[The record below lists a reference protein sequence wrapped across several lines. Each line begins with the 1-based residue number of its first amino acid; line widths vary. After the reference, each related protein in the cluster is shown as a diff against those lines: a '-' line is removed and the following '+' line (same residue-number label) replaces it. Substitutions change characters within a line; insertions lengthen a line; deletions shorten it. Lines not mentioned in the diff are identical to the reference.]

1 MKNEMNKLA
10 SAISRVIGK
19 GNILA
24 FISGKGGVM
33 KSTNSQNLAAALVND
48 DYKVLIID
56 CDPQRTTYNWDVLR
70 QNIIEKEEAR
80 LRERRDALKKIQKDT
95 GFTNQMMVKQVIEAV
110 KKLKK
115 MKNLHVIS
123 RDPNVINWAEIEDL
137 KAEYDFIIFDTSG
150 HLEFIGTTK
159 DIIKNS
165 DVVFIPYN
173 NSIDDFNVRFDVQ
186 KTLDSCGNYKAK
198 VFSLVVDMNERQ
210 HSKGISQKIFAKL
223 SDSMPL
229 APVKL
234 FKRASWVDVKWKG
247 LGVVEANKDKVAVQQ
262 FKELASFVV
271 TEINNAKAA

>member
-10 SAISRVIGK
+10 AAISRVIGK

-48 DYKVLIID
+48 DYKVMIVD
-56 CDPQRTTYNWDVLR
+56 CDPQRTSYNWNVLR
-70 QNIIEKEEAR
+70 QNIIDKEESR
-80 LRERRDALKKIQKDT
+80 LRERRDALKNIQNESGVVNK
-95 GFTNQMMVKQVIEAV
+95 MMVKHVIEGA
-110 KKLKK
+110 KKLNK

-123 RDPNVINWAEIEDL
+123 RDPNAINWSEIDDF
-137 KAEYDFIIFDTSG
+137 KSEYDFIIFDTSG
-150 HLEFIGTTK
+150 HLEFIGATK

-210 HSKGISQKIFAKL
+210 HTKGISQKIFAKF
-223 SDSMPL
+223 SESMPL

-262 FKELASFVV
+262 FKDLASFVV
-271 TEINNAKAA
+271 TEINNAKAE

>member
-10 SAISRVIGK
+10 TAIARVIGK
-19 GNILA
+19 GNIIA

-33 KSTNSQNLAAALVND
+33 KSTNSQNLAAALVNA
-48 DYKVLIID
+48 DYKVMIVD
-56 CDPQRTTYNWDVLR
+56 CDPQRTSYNWNVLR
-70 QNIIEKEEAR
+70 QNIIDKEESR
-80 LRERRDALKKIQKDT
+80 LRERRDALKNIQNET
-95 GFTNQMMVKQVIEAV
+95 GVINKMLVKQVIEAA
-110 KKLKK
+110 KKLSK
-115 MKNLHVIS
+115 MKNLQVIS
-123 RDPNVINWAEIEDL
+123 RDPNAINWSEIDDL
-137 KAEYDFIIFDTSG
+137 KSKYDFIIFDTSG
-150 HLEFIGTTK
+150 HLEFIGATK

-210 HSKGISQKIFAKL
+210 HSKGISQKIFSKF
-223 SDSMPL
+223 SESMPL

-262 FKELASFVV
+262 FKDLASFVV
-271 TEINNAKAA
+271 TEINNAKAE

>member
-1 MKNEMNKLA
+1 MKNEMNKLSA
-10 SAISRVIGK
+10 AISRVIGK

-33 KSTNSQNLAAALVND
+33 KSTNSQNLAAALVD
-48 DYKVLIID
+48 DGYKVLIID
-56 CDPQRTTYNWDVLR
+56 CDPQRTSYNWNVLR

-80 LRERRDALKKIQKDT
+80 LRERRDALKKIQNET
-95 GFTNQMMVKQVIEAV
+95 GVINKMMVKHVIEGA
-110 KKLKK
+110 KKLNK

-123 RDPNVINWAEIEDL
+123 RDPNVINWAEVEEF
-137 KAEYDFIIFDTSG
+137 KSEYDFIIFDTSG

-262 FKELASFVV
+262 FKDLASFVV

>member
-1 MKNEMNKLA
+1 MKNEMNNLA
-10 SAISRVIGK
+10 AAIARVIGK

-33 KSTNSQNLAAALVND
+33 KSTNSQNLAAALVD
-48 DYKVLIID
+48 DGYKVLIID

-80 LRERRDALKKIQKDT
+80 LRERRDSLKKIQNET

-110 KKLKK
+110 KKLNK

-262 FKELASFVV
+262 FKDLASFVV